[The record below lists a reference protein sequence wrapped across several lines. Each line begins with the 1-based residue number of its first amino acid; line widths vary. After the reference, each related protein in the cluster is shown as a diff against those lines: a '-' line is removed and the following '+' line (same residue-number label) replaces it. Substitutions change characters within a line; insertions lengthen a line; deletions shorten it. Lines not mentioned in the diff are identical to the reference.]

1 MSLSTPQ
8 LTPPVTGRPVTPSGG
23 CPELHRKPRTSTPA
37 WTDSFSLPTDPA
49 PDALFD
55 TIVSAYDSGV
65 ATWLLNQH
73 GPRIDAASDGLTR
86 DIRQGLDTPLPAR
99 AGWDHAFGRAHL
111 ALKEGQV
118 DPLDAA
124 VRIGLC
130 LLHAGR
136 AASWTAR
143 LPATTLL
150 IGELAVEGVVA
161 VDAQGAHNG
170 CATVRLHRSGQ
181 LPIECRR
188 EAPQSA
194 WSFTSPTA
202 PDRAYALQHVGH
214 GRHVLLLTRSA
225 LPLQQPGGE
234 VFQACDPVVS
244 LTPDMLRS
252 LHAGFDALQRNAPQY
267 LPWVERVLK
276 GLVVCP
282 LQAQFR
288 QVSGSWE
295 DVPGYVHVSSPHP
308 GIDVAEIMVHESA
321 HQYFYMLQQVGP
333 VDDASDTTLYW
344 SPPIRRHRP
353 LSRILM
359 AYHALANVMLLYD
372 GVRRQPHPD
381 VEDSFY
387 VRANLPDLRA
397 AVQALDEP
405 LRDNPALTALGR
417 GLYQPLADRLDTLD
431 TLDH

>member
-1 MSLSTPQ
+1 MSLPAPQ
-8 LTPPVTGRPVTPSGG
+8 LVPAAARPGTPPATRQDPPRNRPTRV
-23 CPELHRKPRTSTPA
+23 PA
-37 WTDSFSLPTDPA
+37 WTDTFSLPTDPA
-49 PDALFD
+49 PEALFD

-73 GPRIDAASDGLTR
+73 GSRIDAASDGLAR
-86 DIRQGLDTPLPAR
+86 DIRQGLDTPLPAQ

-111 ALKEGQV
+111 ALKEGRV

-136 AASWTAR
+136 PACWTAR

-150 IGELAVEGVVA
+150 IGHLAVEGVVA
-161 VDAQGAHNG
+161 VDAQGEHNG
-170 CATVRLHRSGQ
+170 SATVRLHRSGM

-188 EAPQSA
+188 ESPQAP
-194 WSFTSPTA
+194 WRFTSPTV
-202 PDRAYALQHVGH
+202 PDHAHALQHVGH
-214 GRHVLLLTRSA
+214 LRHVLLLTRSA

-234 VFQACDPVVS
+234 VFQACNPVES
-244 LTPDMLRS
+244 LTPDMLLS

-333 VDDASDTTLYW
+333 LDDASDTTLYW

-372 GVRRQPHPD
+372 GVRRQPQAD

-417 GLYQPLADRLDTLD
+417 GLYQPLAERLETLEP
-431 TLDH
+431 